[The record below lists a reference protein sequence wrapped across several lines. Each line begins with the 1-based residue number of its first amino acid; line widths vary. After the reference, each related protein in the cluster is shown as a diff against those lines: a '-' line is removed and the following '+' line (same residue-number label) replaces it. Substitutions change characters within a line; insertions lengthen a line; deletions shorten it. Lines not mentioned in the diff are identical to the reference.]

1 MLPRGQAGA
10 STTEAPASPS
20 PVTSLRVSGTSRLQ
34 YRPACHA
41 RANGLLPGAA
51 RPYDHPVPGQNSC
64 PASGLVFCMIARP
77 LSGIR

>member
-34 YRPACHA
+34 YCPACRLPPA
-41 RANGLLPGAA
+41 TRAPTGF
-51 RPYDHPVPGQNSC
+51 C
-64 PASGLVFCMIARP
+64 PAPRDPTTTLCRAKTRALLLAWFFA
-77 LSGIR
+77 